1 MTLASDSLGL
11 PSVNVSLSNFG
22 PISSGTV
29 NLRPLTVFVGP
40 SNTGKTYLAMLIYAL
55 HRSFSGFPRHPLKH
69 RYLMDEIQSSSPE
82 EFDQIARKL
91 RMTNRPFT
99 LSDLPSSVQESMENT
114 LSDPDF
120 HRYSL
125 VHELKRCF
133 SIRQVQDLIQWRSG
147 DVSSE
152 IVLNISENERDLWKF
167 IVKISKQG
175 TSSLDQKPYP
185 QHGHERDELQRDVS
199 THGVVR
205 DMLLIPTNFSNRKEI
220 LDRCL
225 ELSSNDLDFTDRMRG
240 LVWQILDT
248 TASIVDEHVHYLP
261 AARSGIM
268 QAYRLIV
275 SSLVSRSSR
284 AGIERLNELP
294 VLSGIVADFVQN
306 LILYD
311 GNIPRKPQNF
321 HDLRAMFRKRV
332 TSHESSLSSLGK
344 ALERETLRGK
354 VRMNSSQFGRLP
366 EVMYSPVGSME
377 NIQLNRASSMV
388 AELAPLVLFL
398 NGLVE
403 PGDTLIL
410 EEPEAHLHPAAQAL
424 IAKTIAKVVQ
434 AGVRVVITTHSD
446 WFLKEIGN
454 LILEGELE
462 SMSDLPHEDNHPK
475 QDALHVAQV
484 GAWLFRQDS
493 EIGGSIIEEIKFDK
507 CDGIEPTEYE
517 RVAEDLYNRSVD
529 LQNRIADP
537 LRRF

>member
-1 MTLASDSLGL
+1 
-11 PSVNVSLSNFG
+11 
-22 PISSGTV
+22 
-29 NLRPLTVFVGP
+29 
-40 SNTGKTYLAMLIYAL
+40 
-55 HRSFSGFPRHPLKH
+55 
-69 RYLMDEIQSSSPE
+69 
-82 EFDQIARKL
+82 
-91 RMTNRPFT
+91 
-99 LSDLPSSVQESMENT
+99 MENT
-114 LSDPDF
+114 LSDPEF
-120 HRYSL
+120 HRQSL
-125 VHELKRCF
+125 VQELKRCF

-152 IVLNISENERDLWKF
+152 IVLNISENEQDLWKF
-167 IVKISKQG
+167 IVKISRQG
-175 TSSLDQKPYP
+175 ISSLNQKPYP
-185 QHGHERDELQRDVS
+185 QHDHENDELQRGVA
-199 THGVVR
+199 THGAVN
-205 DMLLIPTNFSNRKEI
+205 DMLLLPANSSDRTEI
-220 LDRCL
+220 LNRCL

-240 LVWQILDT
+240 LVWQILNT

-268 QAYRLIV
+268 QAYRLIM

-284 AGIERLNELP
+284 TGFEQLGELP

-311 GNIPRKPQNF
+311 GNIPRKPRNF
-321 HDLRAMFRKRV
+321 HDLRVMFRERAG
-332 TSHESSLSSLGK
+332 SHESSLRSLGR
-344 ALERETLRGK
+344 ALEKETIRGK
-354 VRMNSSQFGRLP
+354 IRMNSSQFGRLP
-366 EVMYSPVGSME
+366 EVMYNPVGSME
-377 NIQLNRASSMV
+377 NIQLHRASSMV

-398 NGLVE
+398 NGIVE

-424 IAKTIAKVVQ
+424 IAKTIARVVR

-462 SMSDLPHEDNHPK
+462 SMSELPREDSYPK
-475 QDALHVAQV
+475 QDALQVAQV

-507 CDGIEPTEYE
+507 CEGIEPHEYE
-517 RVAEDLYNRSVD
+517 DIAEELYNRSAD

-537 LRRF
+537 LRRTLK

>member
-1 MTLASDSLGL
+1 
-11 PSVNVSLSNFG
+11 
-22 PISSGTV
+22 
-29 NLRPLTVFVGP
+29 
-40 SNTGKTYLAMLIYAL
+40 
-55 HRSFSGFPRHPLKH
+55 
-69 RYLMDEIQSSSPE
+69 
-82 EFDQIARKL
+82 
-91 RMTNRPFT
+91 
-99 LSDLPSSVQESMENT
+99 
-114 LSDPDF
+114 
-120 HRYSL
+120 
-125 VHELKRCF
+125 
-133 SIRQVQDLIQWRSG
+133 
-147 DVSSE
+147 
-152 IVLNISENERDLWKF
+152 
-167 IVKISKQG
+167 
-175 TSSLDQKPYP
+175 
-185 QHGHERDELQRDVS
+185 
-199 THGVVR
+199 
-205 DMLLIPTNFSNRKEI
+205 
-220 LDRCL
+220 
-225 ELSSNDLDFTDRMRG
+225 
-240 LVWQILDT
+240 
-248 TASIVDEHVHYLP
+248 
-261 AARSGIM
+261 
-268 QAYRLIV
+268 
-275 SSLVSRSSR
+275 
-284 AGIERLNELP
+284 
-294 VLSGIVADFVQN
+294 
-306 LILYD
+306 
-311 GNIPRKPQNF
+311 
-321 HDLRAMFRKRV
+321 MFRKRV

-507 CDGIEPTEYE
+507 CDGIEPAEYE